1 MVKRYALVALLLLP
15 AAAQAQQRVVVPE
28 GVAVAVPARG
38 APAAPRA
45 AMPPRLRTAR
55 PLSPAVELGAPPEAI
70 ALVPLA
76 AAAALAVALS
86 GGGGGGG
93 GVSAPVRTR

>member
-1 MVKRYALVALLLLP
+1 MIMRYAMAALLSLSLP
-15 AAAQAQQRVVVPE
+15 AAAQQRVVVPE
-28 GVAVAVPARG
+28 GAVVAVPARN
-38 APAAPRA
+38 APVAQRP
-45 AMPPRLRTAR
+45 AMSPPRRAR
-55 PLSPAVELGAPPEAI
+55 PLQPVAEPAAAPPQAA

-76 AAAALAVALS
+76 AAAALAAALA